1 MSAWS
6 KPGFHRV
13 FFFWGFAALCLLG
26 LGGCS
31 ASSTAVWDVVGESW
45 RPADKVAQATLD
57 PRFRYLRV
65 DTTRTHTLMVL
76 GYVDGLPDGLG
87 ADEVWYSASKEVL
100 RLRNGRVS
108 GASGLTV
115 EWRDVRF
122 SAIPT
127 WRSALERPS
136 GASYQRWRDV
146 MPGQLTGIKDTVSI
160 RATQPPERLV
170 SDFQPS
176 SHLQWFEES
185 VVSVPSSARL
195 PVARYAVDLSGR
207 EERVVYSEQC
217 LSADLCF
224 ALRPVAQGG

>member
-1 MSAWS
+1 MSQ
-6 KPGFHRV
+6 PGLGRV
-13 FFFWGFAALCLLG
+13 FFFGGFAALCLLG

-31 ASSTAVWDVVGESW
+31 ASSTAVWDVARESW
-45 RPADKVAQATLD
+45 RPSDKITQAALN
-57 PRFRYLRV
+57 PRLSYLRV
-65 DTTRTHTLMVL
+65 DTAQSPALMVL
-76 GYVDGLPDGLG
+76 GYVDGLPEAQG
-87 ADEVWYSASKEVL
+87 ADEVWYSASREVL
-100 RLRNGRVS
+100 RLRNGRLS

-122 SAIPT
+122 SAIPS

-146 MPGQLTGIKDTVSI
+146 MPGQLTGIKDSVSI
-160 RATQPPERLV
+160 RPTAAPQRLLA
-170 SDFQPS
+170 DFRPKS
-176 SHLQWFEES
+176 SLQWFEES
-185 VVSVPSSARL
+185 VVSVPSSAQL

-224 ALRPVAQGG
+224 ALRPVTPGG